1 MTEQGEEITM
11 ESKSKGWLA
20 DTFPVRFRRGR
31 IWYTKEI
38 ERRVFFLLTLIM
50 LVAGILYKLGVM

>member
-1 MTEQGEEITM
+1 M